1 MRSERILPGKPESR
15 TINPDEALLAGCTA
29 LMPEW
34 AGFSGLSFGL
44 PAAAFNC
51 KKEFL
56 FLLSFLILCLSLLP
70 GGTAG
75 AAEAGTG
82 SVPVYVIPVNGDVE
96 PAMAAYIERAVLEA
110 GNDTEAIIV
119 LEIDTFGGRVDSAL
133 KIVDTM
139 TGINGPRTIAF
150 VKNKAISAGA
160 LIALSCNDL
169 VMQPSTTIGDCA
181 PISFSQE
188 GPQMLGEKFQ
198 SPLRAKFRTLARR
211 NGYPVALAESMVSA
225 HLEIHEVK
233 MADRTLYL
241 NANELEGMTEDEQN
255 KILSKKVVVAEGELL
270 TMDDA
275 EAGNLGFSK
284 MTAASIPDMLQRLE
298 IMDYEMIRL
307 DPRWSE
313 KLARF
318 LTSIAPILMI
328 LGMAALYAEYKAPGF
343 GLPGLVGIIC
353 LGLVFGNQY
362 IVGLA
367 DHTELIIIL
376 LGLVLLGFEV
386 FVIPGFGIAGVAG
399 FICIGL
405 GMILSFQDFVLPD
418 PNLPWQQ
425 DILLGNLTKVLGS
438 FVVAF
443 VASLAFLSYFF
454 PRMGKLVK
462 GPYLDTTLA
471 GSHADSHDARKV
483 KVGELGRAATFLRPA
498 GKARFGERDIDVVT
512 EGEFIEKDARVKILA
527 IKGNRVVV
535 TGENS

>member
-1 MRSERILPGKPESR
+1 
-15 TINPDEALLAGCTA
+15 
-29 LMPEW
+29 
-34 AGFSGLSFGL
+34 
-44 PAAAFNC
+44 
-51 KKEFL
+51 
-56 FLLSFLILCLSLLP
+56 
-70 GGTAG
+70 
-75 AAEAGTG
+75 
-82 SVPVYVIPVNGDVE
+82 VE

-313 KLARF
+313 KLA
-318 LTSIAPILMI
+318 
-328 LGMAALYAEYKAPGF
+328 
-343 GLPGLVGIIC
+343 
-353 LGLVFGNQY
+353 VF
-362 IVGLA
+362 
-367 DHTELIIIL
+367 
-376 LGLVLLGFEV
+376 
-386 FVIPGFGIAGVAG
+386 
-399 FICIGL
+399 
-405 GMILSFQDFVLPD
+405 
-418 PNLPWQQ
+418 
-425 DILLGNLTKVLGS
+425 
-438 FVVAF
+438 
-443 VASLAFLSYFF
+443 
-454 PRMGKLVK
+454 
-462 GPYLDTTLA
+462 
-471 GSHADSHDARKV
+471 
-483 KVGELGRAATFLRPA
+483 
-498 GKARFGERDIDVVT
+498 
-512 EGEFIEKDARVKILA
+512 
-527 IKGNRVVV
+527 
-535 TGENS
+535 